1 MENDT
6 CVLFCLIE
14 GDIHPF
20 SVTVSTDKN
29 IFILKQVIWD
39 VCKNVLRDVDAPYL
53 VLWRVSRFS
62 HNYLACS

>member
-6 CVLFCLIE
+6 RVLFCLIE
-14 GDIHPF
+14 GETNPF
-20 SVTVSTDKN
+20 SVTISTDKN
-29 IFILKQVIWD
+29 ISILKQVIWD

-62 HNYLACS
+62 RNYLACS